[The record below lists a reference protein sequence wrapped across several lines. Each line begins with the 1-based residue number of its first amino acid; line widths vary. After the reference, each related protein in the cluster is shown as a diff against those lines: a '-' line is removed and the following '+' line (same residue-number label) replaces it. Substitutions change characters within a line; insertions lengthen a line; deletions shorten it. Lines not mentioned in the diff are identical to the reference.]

1 MKSLVAAFL
10 IGLACA
16 AIFSCNNIIDD
27 KDYQLDSARLAPEL
41 VAPIAFGSLHIKDIL
56 SSQDSQYVKVYPDGL
71 VYLSYGQTLQS
82 ADLRSLVDMPNQN
95 LSRSFP
101 LAPGTFPPTTQDVSA
116 ATIVQVVD
124 LGLNPEKLSEI
135 LFKAGSI
142 NYSTSVSPAN
152 PNFLYEIVI
161 SLPDFTSTTT
171 NTTFQQTVSGN
182 GSFSLQNYLASLN
195 ANQFNLKLELIIK
208 QNPSAVTIAPGSTVN
223 INLSF
228 TGMDF
233 TYIKGFFGDQSV
245 NVTPATLNI
254 GAFGASFK
262 GANVSFAQPLIKF
275 TVINDYGAPLT
286 VSFNTLE
293 ARKAGA
299 SPMPVQLNPAS
310 PISVAYPTTLGTSA
324 RTNVAVTNAVQLLN
338 FAPTQFYYSASA
350 RINAGLISANPPNF
364 MADTSKFRVNM
375 SVEVPLYGHASN
387 IILADTAS
395 IDLSDVDQSKI
406 DKAFLKVK
414 VSNEVPLNANIQFYL
429 TDASYNVID
438 SVLTTSQTALIPGSK
453 VDNSGDLQTAGT
465 FDQLIEIDA
474 TKLSKVFTAKNI
486 IIKATVTTSKDSN
499 GNLPDVKFK
508 SQYKMDVNLG
518 LKAKLKISVH
528 L

>member
-1 MKSLVAAFL
+1 MKSIVGILL
-10 IGLACA
+10 ISLASTILFTCG
-16 AIFSCNNIIDD
+16 NIIDD
-27 KDYQLDSARLAPEL
+27 KDYKLDSARLAPEL

-56 SSQDSQYVKVYPDGL
+56 STQDSQYVKVYSDGL
-71 VYLSYGQTLQS
+71 VYLAYSQTLQS
-82 ADLRSLVDMPNQN
+82 ADIRNLVTMNNQS

-101 LAPGTFPPTTQDVSA
+101 LPAGTLPPNTQDVRSDS
-116 ATIVQVVD
+116 IVQIVD

-135 LFKAGSI
+135 LFKSGSI

-152 PNFLYEIVI
+152 ANFRYEIAI
-161 SLPDFTSTTT
+161 SLPDFTNVTT
-171 NTTFQQTVSGN
+171 NALFSQTVSGN
-182 GSFSLQNYLASLN
+182 GSFSLQNYKALLN
-195 ANQFNLKLELIIK
+195 ANQFNLKLVLIIK
-208 QNPSAVTIAPGSTVN
+208 QNASSVTIAPGSVVN
-223 INLSF
+223 VNLSF

-275 TVINDYGAPLT
+275 TVVNDYGVPLT
-286 VSFNTLE
+286 VSFTTLE
-293 ARKAGA
+293 ARKAGS
-299 SPMPVQLNPAS
+299 SPMPVQLNPTS
-310 PISVAYPTTLGTSA
+310 PITVASPTTLGTSA

-350 RINAGLISANPPNF
+350 RINAGLVSAIPPNF

-395 IDLSDVDQSKI
+395 IDLTDVDQSKI

-438 SVLTTSQTALIPGSK
+438 SVLTTSQTAIIPGSK
-453 VDNSGDLQTAGT
+453 VDNNGDLQAAGV